1 MGSSCKK
8 FTVGKKQDLFVRY
21 TNDLS
26 AGNLDDFQVV
36 FGNME
41 IRDGALRI
49 RSDATKRHATAL
61 LHVDNQADYV
71 FETDFIAQMG
81 GGIFFCG
88 SAGRAKESTD
98 ENDYTNGYYAFI
110 GDNGDNGA
118 IGVTNPRGL
127 WQGTMTQGESGK
139 IIPGSD
145 LHLYIKV
152 SGDFII
158 YIVSDAKTGEQLYR
172 SQHKKGDT
180 RYDCTP
186 EENGSGLIALRLN
199 KSDFDGGFTNIKITD
214 IKHPAFEGRAM
225 LCVGEKLT
233 ANLEAHANEEMIVF
247 ADRKGWGYAFS
258 YDAASEKVL
267 AYRYI
272 QGKRF
277 LLGQHAQQI
286 TANKT
291 YCFTAVNRGNLLS
304 FYFADNRY
312 PVLECKVDHPT
323 DFMLGATDAINVD
336 VSEYISTY
344 KGPTFTNPIFHGA
357 DPEILFHEGTYYAY
371 ALDNTMDSICRV
383 RIRTSKDLLE
393 WEDAGFGFQITEE
406 TPISFFMSPNVFY
419 KDGWFYLLIAS
430 RFNPGTDGT
439 DFRVFYASARSP
451 LGPFIMNKEH
461 PWINDEL
468 GIGGAPFVD
477 DDGRV
482 YLTYVYFDRGNNIS
496 IQEISPKDG
505 KITIAS
511 ECMRVIQPT
520 DWYEID
526 DYGRISEGGVLIKH
540 NGYYYMMYASG
551 HFRGH
556 YGESYA
562 VSKNILGPYTKYKYN
577 SVLTHNA
584 YADGAG
590 DCVFVKSPDGK
601 ETFVAYH
608 CHCQVGNKGLDR
620 WTCIDRVYFV
630 PNEDGGPD
638 VLRVY
643 GPTTTPQPVPSNI
656 K

>member
-1 MGSSCKK
+1 MGSTNKQ
-8 FTVGKKQDLFVRY
+8 FTVGKKQDVFVRY
-21 TNDLS
+21 TSDLS
-26 AGNLDDFQVV
+26 DGNMKDFDVV
-36 FGNME
+36 FGGME
-41 IRDGALRI
+41 VRDGALRI
-49 RSDATKRHATAL
+49 NKDATKGHATTL
-61 LHVDNQADYV
+61 VNLDNRADYV
-71 FETDFIAQMG
+71 FEADLIAQKG

-88 SAGRAKESTD
+88 SAGRAKESNE

-110 GDNGDNGA
+110 GADGDKGA
-118 IGVTNPRGL
+118 IGVTNPRGI
-127 WQGTMTQGESGK
+127 WQGMMTHGEPGK
-139 IIPGSD
+139 IVPGSD
-145 LHLYIKV
+145 LHLYVKI

-172 SQHKKGDT
+172 AQHKKGET
-180 RYDCTP
+180 RYDYAP
-186 EENGSGLIALRLN
+186 AENGSGLIALRLN
-199 KSDFDGGFTNIKITD
+199 KSEFDGGFTNLKLTD
-214 IKHPAFEGRAM
+214 VKQPVFEGDAK

-233 ANLEAHANEEMIVF
+233 ASLEAHANEEMLVF
-247 ADRKGWGYAFS
+247 TDRKGWGYALS

-272 QGKRF
+272 HGKRF

-286 TANKT
+286 TEGKK
-291 YCFTAVNRGNLLS
+291 YSLTAVNKGNLLS
-304 FYFADNRY
+304 FYFADDRY
-312 PVLECKVDHPT
+312 PVLECKVDNPT
-323 DFMLGATDAINVD
+323 DFILGATDAIDVE
-336 VSEYISTY
+336 VSEYVNTY
-344 KGPTFTNPIFHGA
+344 NGPTFTNPIFHGA
-357 DPEILFHEGTYYAY
+357 DPEILFHDGTYYSY
-371 ALDNTMDSICRV
+371 VLDNTINSVCRV

-393 WEDAGFGFQITEE
+393 WEEAGFGFEITEE

-430 RFNPGTDGT
+430 RFNSGTSGS
-439 DFRVFYASARSP
+439 DFRVFYASAKSP
-451 LGPFIMNKEH
+451 LGPFVMDKER

-496 IQEISPKDG
+496 IQEIAPKDG
-505 KITIAS
+505 KITVAS
-511 ECMRVIQPT
+511 EAMRVIQPSE
-520 DWYEID
+520 WYEID

-556 YGESYA
+556 YGEAYA
-562 VSKNILGPYTKYKYN
+562 VSKNVLGPYTKYKYN
-577 SVLTHNA
+577 SALTHNA

-601 ETFVAYH
+601 ENFVAYH
-608 CHCQVGNKGLDR
+608 CHSSLGNKGLDR
-620 WTCIDRVYFV
+620 WTCIDRIYFV
-630 PNEDGGPD
+630 PAEDGGPD

-643 GPTTTPQPVPSNI
+643 GPTTTPQPIPSNN